1 MYSRIRN
8 IPAPEGTLVATPQR
22 VFLVSLV
29 MLAVSYAVY
38 AQAIMT
44 SDQLNL
50 PQGPPVGGDFV
61 AFWGSARAVM
71 DGMAADI
78 YQPAAY
84 EAYLMDNAMP
94 RERFG
99 LTWQYPPTYY
109 FFILPLALLPF
120 MPGYVLWTGGT
131 FAMFLATMRGSLK
144 LPWTGVLLIA
154 AIPVCFNAVITGQN
168 GFLTAT
174 LLVVAAAMPDKRPI
188 LAGICAGLLTFK
200 PQLGVLLPFAYL
212 AAGCWRAFFTAGI
225 TAVLLFAASVGA
237 FGWETWEAF
246 FHGLAGVG
254 DGVSRSIYP
263 LQKMPTVFAA
273 LAKSGVPREAAMALQ
288 LVSLIAAVGLVSWT
302 WRRIRDS
309 EMRAAILCA
318 CVFLCTP
325 YAYYYEMTILV
336 FPAVVL
342 VRRAMQSGLMRLEE
356 AGLIALWA
364 LPIFLPG
371 LSKYAGAQLWLAT
384 VLILLA
390 LLIRRALPE
399 LMPEPRQ
406 TGNVAA

>member
-1 MYSRIRN
+1 M
-8 IPAPEGTLVATPQR
+8 A
-22 VFLVSLV
+22 
-29 MLAVSYAVY
+29 
-38 AQAIMT
+38 
-44 SDQLNL
+44 SDQMNL

-71 DGMAADI
+71 DGLAADI

-84 EAYLMDNAMP
+84 EAYLMENAMP

-99 LTWQYPPTYY
+99 LTWQYPPTYD

-174 LLVVAAAMPDKRPI
+174 LLVVAAAMPDKRPV

-212 AAGCWRAFFTAGI
+212 AAGCWRAFFTASV
-225 TAVLLFAASVGA
+225 TAVLLFAASVGV

-246 FHGLAGVG
+246 FQGIAGVG

-288 LVSLIAAVGLVSWT
+288 LVSLILAAGLVSWT
-302 WRRIRDS
+302 WRRIRDT

-336 FPAVVL
+336 FPAAVL
-342 VRRAMQSGLMRLEE
+342 VRRAMQSGMMKLEE
-356 AGLIALWA
+356 VGLIALWA

-371 LSKYAGAQLWLAT
+371 LSKYAGAQMWLAT

-390 LLIRRALPE
+390 LLIRRALPD
-399 LMPEPRQ
+399 LLPDARR

>member
-1 MYSRIRN
+1 MYSRIKN
-8 IPAPEGTLVATPQR
+8 IPDLQGAKLATTQR
-22 VFLVSLV
+22 VFIVSIV
-29 MLAVSYAVY
+29 MLAVSWLVY
-38 AQAIMT
+38 AHAIWV
-44 SDQLNL
+44 SEDLNL
-50 PQGPPVGGDFV
+50 LQGPPVGGDFV
-61 AFWGSARAVM
+61 AFWGSARAVV

-84 EAYLMDNAMP
+84 EAYLMENAMP

-120 MPGYVLWTGGT
+120 MPGYLLWTGGT
-131 FAMFLATMRGSLK
+131 FALFLATMRGSLK

-212 AAGCWRAFFTAGI
+212 AAGCWRAFFTAGV

-246 FHGLAGVG
+246 FHGIAGVG

-288 LVSLIAAVGLVSWT
+288 LVSFILAAGLVSWT
-302 WRRIRDS
+302 WRRIKDT

-371 LSKYAGAQLWLAT
+371 LADIAGAQMWLAT

-399 LMPEPRQ
+399 LMPEARQ